1 MTKELQTALL
11 MLQPSFIKYL
21 ESLRNKN
28 PLKGSDGGK
37 NANSVFV
44 EIGKNL
50 VVDQILADIQEAKN
64 PRKPSR
70 EISDGT
76 EIMQQPVIGQ

>member
-21 ESLRNKN
+21 ETLRNKN

-50 VVDQILADIQEAKN
+50 VVDQILADIAEAKN
-64 PRKPSR
+64 PHGPSKR
-70 EISDGT
+70 INDGT
-76 EIMQQPVIGQ
+76 EIMTQQVVGQ

>member
-1 MTKELQTALL
+1 MTQELQTALL
-11 MLQPSFIKYL
+11 TLPSIFIKYL
-21 ESLRNKN
+21 ETLRNKN

-64 PRKPSR
+64 PRGPSKNVK
-70 EISDGT
+70 DGT
-76 EIMQQPVIGQ
+76 EIMTQQVIKE

>member
-1 MTKELQTALL
+1 MTKELQTQLL
-11 MLQPSFIKYL
+11 ALQPTFIRYL

-37 NANSVFV
+37 NSNSVFV

-64 PRKPSR
+64 PRAIPGFIK
-70 EISDGT
+70 DGT
-76 EIMQQPVIGQ
+76 EIMTQQVKAQ

>member
-1 MTKELQTALL
+1 MNQTVKATLSGLPKEFLDW
-11 MLQPSFIKYL
+11 L

-28 PLKGSDGGK
+28 PLKGSDSCR

-50 VVDQILADIQEAKN
+50 IVDTILEEREKAIN
-64 PRKPSR
+64 PRAAQVR
-70 EISDGT
+70 DADGSDIMMAPIT
-76 EIMQQPVIGQ
+76 E

>member
-1 MTKELQTALL
+1 MTKDLQAALL
-11 MLQPSFIKYL
+11 TLSPVFIKYL

-50 VVDQILADIQEAKN
+50 VVDQILEDIQEAKN
-64 PRKPSR
+64 PRAPSKQ
-70 EISDGT
+70 IKDGT
-76 EIMQQPVIGQ
+76 EIMSQQIIGQ

>member
-1 MTKELQTALL
+1 MTKELQTQLL
-11 MLQPSFIKYL
+11 ALQPTFIKYL

-28 PLKGSDGGK
+28 PLKGSEGGK

-64 PRKPSR
+64 PRGPSI
-70 EISDGT
+70 EVKDGS
-76 EIMQQPVIGQ
+76 EIMGIKIKAA